1 MKKSKNKIA
10 VAIVIIIVLSIALGR
25 TVFLSLSEEQNIEKD
40 SNGVYANLMKVEK
53 DKLIEELNFIGTV
66 RNDSSSTLSTKIT
79 GEINQILI
87 NEGDYVEKG
96 DSLLILDKSQLEA
109 SMKTI
114 LQKENTLNTQISY
127 LKEQISTF
135 YSSNPLMDKIETVEN
150 NIEFQER
157 ELSKMEKLYEGDA
170 ISKTELDKAKHQ
182 LNTLKIQ
189 ESELKSTADNNFEQ
203 LVHEKNMSEKQLE
216 ELKSSLDEIE
226 LSISNSQLTAPYDG
240 IISQVMVEEGE
251 LAMPNKPALIISS
264 TENQKIVINLSEA
277 DLKKVKKDTRVE
289 FKIGTNDEIHL
300 GQVTYVSSNL
310 NPATRVGTV
319 EVLIN
324 SNKVYSSGSSAEV
337 KFILSEIED
346 QILIP
351 ASSIKTLTDKNV
363 VYIYKEDIVRERE
376 IELGRKTGNMYQV
389 LSGLEVGDVIAE
401 NNLDSLYDGTSI
413 YTFEEGDF

>member
-10 VAIVIIIVLSIALGR
+10 VTIVIIIVLSIALGR

-40 SNGVYANLMKVEK
+40 SNGVYANLMKVKK

-189 ESELKSTADNNFEQ
+189 KSELKSTADNNFEQ

-324 SNKVYSSGSSAEV
+324 SSKVYSSGSSAEV

>member
-10 VAIVIIIVLSIALGR
+10 VTIVIIIVLSIALGR
-25 TVFLSLSEEQNIEKD
+25 TVFLSLSEAQNIEKD

-189 ESELKSTADNNFEQ
+189 KSELKSTADNNFEQ

-300 GQVTYVSSNL
+300 GQVTYVSSNV

-324 SNKVYSSGSSAEV
+324 SSKVYSSGSSAEV

-363 VYIYKEDIVRERE
+363 VYIYKEDIVREGE

>member
-1 MKKSKNKIA
+1 
-10 VAIVIIIVLSIALGR
+10 
-25 TVFLSLSEEQNIEKD
+25 
-40 SNGVYANLMKVEK
+40 
-53 DKLIEELNFIGTV
+53 
-66 RNDSSSTLSTKIT
+66 
-79 GEINQILI
+79 
-87 NEGDYVEKG
+87 
-96 DSLLILDKSQLEA
+96 
-109 SMKTI
+109 
-114 LQKENTLNTQISY
+114 
-127 LKEQISTF
+127 
-135 YSSNPLMDKIETVEN
+135 
-150 NIEFQER
+150 
-157 ELSKMEKLYEGDA
+157 
-170 ISKTELDKAKHQ
+170 
-182 LNTLKIQ
+182 
-189 ESELKSTADNNFEQ
+189 
-203 LVHEKNMSEKQLE
+203 MSEKQLE

-289 FKIGTNDEIHL
+289 FKIGTNDEIHQ
-300 GQVTYVSSNL
+300 GQVTYVSSNV

>member
-10 VAIVIIIVLSIALGR
+10 VTIVIIIVLSIALGR

-189 ESELKSTADNNFEQ
+189 KSELKSTADNNFEQ

-300 GQVTYVSSNL
+300 GQVTYVSSNV

-324 SNKVYSSGSSAEV
+324 SSKVYSSGSSAEV

>member
-10 VAIVIIIVLSIALGR
+10 VTIVIIIVLSIALGR
-25 TVFLSLSEEQNIEKD
+25 TVFLSLSEAQNIEKD

-182 LNTLKIQ
+182 LNTVKIQ
-189 ESELKSTADNNFEQ
+189 KSELKSTADNNFEQ

-300 GQVTYVSSNL
+300 GQVTYVSSNV

-324 SNKVYSSGSSAEV
+324 SSKVYSSGSSAEV

-363 VYIYKEDIVRERE
+363 VYIYKEDIVREGE

>member
-40 SNGVYANLMKVEK
+40 SNGVYANLMKVKK

-300 GQVTYVSSNL
+300 GQVTYVSSNV

-324 SNKVYSSGSSAEV
+324 SSKVYSSGSSAEV

>member
-10 VAIVIIIVLSIALGR
+10 VTIVIIIVLSIALGR

-189 ESELKSTADNNFEQ
+189 KSELKSTADNNFEQ

-300 GQVTYVSSNL
+300 GQVTYVSSNV

>member
-10 VAIVIIIVLSIALGR
+10 VTIVIIIVLSIALGR

-40 SNGVYANLMKVEK
+40 SNGVYANLMKVKK

-189 ESELKSTADNNFEQ
+189 KSELKSTADNNFEQ

-300 GQVTYVSSNL
+300 GQVTYVSSNV

-324 SNKVYSSGSSAEV
+324 SSKVYSSGSSAEV

>member
-40 SNGVYANLMKVEK
+40 SNGVYANLMKVKK

-189 ESELKSTADNNFEQ
+189 KSELKSTADNNFEQ

-300 GQVTYVSSNL
+300 GQVTYVSSNV

>member
-40 SNGVYANLMKVEK
+40 SNGVYANLMKVKK

-189 ESELKSTADNNFEQ
+189 KSELKSTADNNFEQ

-300 GQVTYVSSNL
+300 GQVTYVSSNV

-319 EVLIN
+319 EVPIN
-324 SNKVYSSGSSAEV
+324 SSKVYSSGSSAEV

>member
-1 MKKSKNKIA
+1 
-10 VAIVIIIVLSIALGR
+10 
-25 TVFLSLSEEQNIEKD
+25 
-40 SNGVYANLMKVEK
+40 
-53 DKLIEELNFIGTV
+53 
-66 RNDSSSTLSTKIT
+66 
-79 GEINQILI
+79 
-87 NEGDYVEKG
+87 
-96 DSLLILDKSQLEA
+96 
-109 SMKTI
+109 
-114 LQKENTLNTQISY
+114 
-127 LKEQISTF
+127 
-135 YSSNPLMDKIETVEN
+135 
-150 NIEFQER
+150 
-157 ELSKMEKLYEGDA
+157 
-170 ISKTELDKAKHQ
+170 
-182 LNTLKIQ
+182 
-189 ESELKSTADNNFEQ
+189 
-203 LVHEKNMSEKQLE
+203 
-216 ELKSSLDEIE
+216 
-226 LSISNSQLTAPYDG
+226 
-240 IISQVMVEEGE
+240 MVEEGE

-324 SNKVYSSGSSAEV
+324 SSKVYSSGSSAEV

>member
-10 VAIVIIIVLSIALGR
+10 VTIVIIIVLSIALGR

-189 ESELKSTADNNFEQ
+189 KSELKSTADNNFEQ

-324 SNKVYSSGSSAEV
+324 SSKVYSSGSSAEV

>member
-1 MKKSKNKIA
+1 
-10 VAIVIIIVLSIALGR
+10 
-25 TVFLSLSEEQNIEKD
+25 
-40 SNGVYANLMKVEK
+40 MKVKK

-189 ESELKSTADNNFEQ
+189 KSELKSTADNNFEQ

-324 SNKVYSSGSSAEV
+324 SSKVYSSGSSAEV